1 MNDMEIDSSSSSS
14 SEPNL
19 HYLSPKDRILK
30 RLVLINVPEEYLE
43 HLQLGIITY
52 IKEHKSRLQHVV
64 NAILPTDTEMEAAM
78 KPQANPTIEDI
89 LHESMVWLQ
98 WLMFEGDPSHVLQR
112 LAFMNIGQRG
122 VCGSVW
128 GNNDIAYRCRTCE
141 HDPTCAICV
150 PCFQNGNHKDH
161 DYSIIYTGG
170 GCCDCGDVTAWK
182 RTGFCSKHKGA
193 EQIQPL
199 QEDVAKILGPVLD
212 CLLVWWNK
220 KLIYAESMHQIEP
233 STDDTAAQPKKVADV
248 VPSTVVGLL
257 LEFGKCSESL
267 LSFVSGRL
275 CMIDDLLEFLVM
287 AEMFLVPEVRKL
299 QELLLKWLSDPFFKY
314 EFAKA
319 FLNYYPMVINE
330 AVKECKDSVFR
341 KYSLLPTFSVQIFTV
356 PTLTPRLVK
365 EMDLLAI
372 LLQCLCSIIS
382 CCSQDNRLLVSKWGN
397 LYETTHRVVED
408 IRFVMSHSTI
418 PKYMTSERR
427 DISRKW
433 MKLLAFVQG
442 MSPQKR
448 ETNIHIEEE
457 NENMHLPFVFG
468 HSIANIHALLV
479 AGAFSTEDESSSS
492 MNKQDFDEQDGVRH
506 AKVGRLSQE
515 SSVSG
520 VNARGISS
528 NNADSD
534 AVLASISWLMFEC
547 LKAIGGWLKVDNT
560 SGALFSPF
568 NSRST
573 NASGSNFFHLK
584 RKLSKFRKGKA
595 ISASFGA
602 HQRLNGSNDIISAG
616 SGDHPLEG
624 EDHANE
630 LEVLKLA
637 DWPKFEYDVS
647 SQEISVH
654 IPLHRLLSLVLQKA
668 LKRFYGDSS
677 TKYGD
682 FFGQLLAGCHP
693 HGFSAFVM
701 EHPLRIRV
709 FCSQV
714 HAGMWR
720 KNGDAAILSYEWYR
734 SVRWSEQGLELD
746 LFLLQCCAALAPPD
760 LYIARIIER
769 FGLSTYLSLNLERD
783 DEYEAVLVQEML
795 NLIIQIVKER
805 RFCGLT
811 KAQCLQRE
819 LVYKLSTGN
828 ATHSQLVKSLPR
840 DLSKVDQFHQIL
852 DTVAEYSYPSG
863 IKQGMYKLRL
873 EYWKELDLYHPRWN
887 SRDLQVAE
895 ERYLRFCQVSAL
907 TNQLPKWTKIYP
919 PLNGLAKLATCKTVL
934 QLIRAVLFYA
944 LFTDKLMTSRAPDG
958 VLITALHLLSLA
970 LDICQVQIESGDTDN
985 DNSIPLLAF
994 AGEEVSAGLYNGYD
1008 NQSLLSLL
1016 VSLMRINQKENV
1028 YDSVENGG
1036 FDLSFLIKGLL
1047 QKFAKLDSG
1056 CLEKL
1061 LTLSPEVVNQLS
1073 GSKPTS
1079 DNNTDN
1085 NTSISD
1091 SDKRKAKAR
1100 ERQAAIM
1107 EKMKAQ
1113 QSKFMESINS
1123 TIDTGLVDLNDVEEN
1138 ISDVANDLD
1147 EPEHVVCS
1155 LCHDA
1160 SSKSPVSFLILL
1172 QKSKVVSLLD
1182 KGPPSWNKQVNRS
1195 GKEQVSTSE
1204 GTSNIESS
1212 SSSETITSSS
1222 DLMELVQNAIN
1233 EFASTGQP
1241 NEVDAFLEFIKIR
1254 FPSLKHIHVPQTL
1267 HDNNQ
1272 PTISLGD
1279 VIAFEEN
1286 MYTQILDIME
1296 SDMLQPDVLTKADDF
1311 TAAGSSSHLSVNSNE
1326 PLLLGKYIASL
1337 SDEILNTPSPSET
1350 GGSRSKAQTSSVNSQ
1365 LPYDGFGPSDCNGIY
1380 VSSCGH
1386 AVHQVCLDRYLRS
1399 LKERYTRR
1407 LDFEGGHI
1415 VDPDQG
1421 EFLCP
1426 VCRGLANSVLPDIP
1440 KEGMKGSGLSKSPS
1454 SFSSDT
1460 IDVFLLRQSLSLL
1473 HAAADVSRSELL
1485 KSFPVQRKGGI
1496 GTNLESAVRL
1506 LREMYF
1512 PENDKVSGSNRL
1524 RDSTIMWDTLKYSL
1538 ISTEIAARSEKTSSA
1553 TNFCTSA
1560 LYEELRSS
1568 SGFILSLLLKI
1579 VNSIRSDIYLFIYF
1593 CLRTGYY
1600 DEARD
1605 VAFRSRVS
1613 HQFAS
1618 QLAEWITNGGMV
1630 SGETASIAAGECEK
1644 MLRMGDRAG
1653 RGTFDKKKLL
1663 LYALISG
1670 SRRQIDRLLRE
1681 QPTLFNTIEDFLW
1694 FKLCAVRDSNDR
1706 PNSVDLNEGLT
1717 PYNLDDLQAYLNKF
1731 EPSYYT
1737 KYGKDPLVYPY
1748 VLLLS
1753 IQLVPAVLYLSK
1765 DIGDDGYNID
1775 AAHIAIV
1782 LADHGVLSNVGGTGH
1797 KLGVMDAFAE
1807 PASIIR
1813 QYGLLYLRHNNL
1825 SMALEYYAQA
1835 AITVGGGQVSWSG
1848 RGNVDQQRQ
1857 RTLMMQQLLMEILL
1871 REGGI
1876 ILLLGPRGAG
1886 EEGELGRFMN
1896 DRKERHQFLLEAA
1909 RQCQEAGL
1917 NDKSIEIHKRIGA
1930 YSAALNT
1937 INMSLSEAICSLSR
1951 GRLDGESRT
1960 SGLVHSGNELL
1971 ETFKYHQN
1979 VSLQEREHVLE
1990 QETLLRQLETILS
2003 IHKLARQDHY
2013 LDALRELAKLPFL
2026 PFDPRAPDTA
2036 TDMFQNLSPYVQA
2049 CVPDLLKVSL
2059 QCIDNVRDSDGS
2071 LRALKTK
2078 IANFL
2083 ANNLNRN
2090 WPRDLYE
2097 RVARTL

>member
-64 NAILPTDTEMEAAM
+64 NAILPTDTEMVAAM

-182 RTGFCSKHKGA
+182 RSGFCSKHKGA

-199 QEDVAKILGPVLD
+199 QEDIAKTLGPVLD
-212 CLLVWWNK
+212 CLLGWWNK

-233 STDDTAAQPKKVADV
+233 STDDIAVQPKTVADV
-248 VPSTVVGLL
+248 ITSTVVGLL

-267 LSFVSGRL
+267 LSFVSARL

-287 AEMFLVPEVRKL
+287 AEMFLVPEVVRKL

-573 NASGSNFFHLK
+573 NAS
-584 RKLSKFRKGKA
+584 
-595 ISASFGA
+595 
-602 HQRLNGSNDIISAG
+602 G

-1553 TNFCTSA
+1553 TNFSTSA

-1579 VNSIRSDIYLFIYF
+1579 VNSIRVRSSLDVLLRLRGIQHFAKCICCPDTLNEPPSHAYKVGDNMMSMLENADMGIRFPDVQFWTMASSPVLASDAFSTLMWVLF
-1593 CLRTGYY
+1593 CLPVPFMSSEKSFLPLVHMFYLISVTQAVITSLGRNETAMDDLGHHDSLITDISKFVGEHGFLNQYFVSSY
-1600 DEARD
+1600 CNNSRDFKDTIRSLTFPFLRRCALLWRLMNSSSLTPFSGAHAMEYTYGTAEEFVEYEDLEKMFKIPSLDNIVHDEASRYL
-1605 VAFRSRVS
+1605 VLKWLHHLSREYEVSPLSRVL
-1613 HQFAS
+1613 H
-1618 QLAEWITNGGMV
+1618 LTPVVPYKLMV
-1630 SGETASIAAGECEK
+1630 
-1644 MLRMGDRAG
+1644 LPYLYQD
-1653 RGTFDKKKLL
+1653 LL
-1663 LYALISG
+1663 QRYIKQKCVDCGAIQDEPALC
-1670 SRRQIDRLLRE
+1670 LLCG
-1681 QPTLFNTIEDFLW
+1681 
-1694 FKLCAVRDSNDR
+1694 KLCSPSWKTCCRNNKCQTHAMSCGAGTGVFLLIRKTTILLQRSARQARWPSPYLDKFGEEDIEMHR
-1706 PNSVDLNEGLT
+1706 GKPLYLNEERYAALSHMVASHGL
-1717 PYNLDDLQAYLNKF
+1717 DRSSK
-1731 EPSYYT
+1731 
-1737 KYGKDPLVYPY
+1737 
-1748 VLLLS
+1748 VL
-1753 IQLVPAVLYLSK
+1753 
-1765 DIGDDGYNID
+1765 
-1775 AAHIAIV
+1775 
-1782 LADHGVLSNVGGTGH
+1782 
-1797 KLGVMDAFAE
+1797 
-1807 PASIIR
+1807 
-1813 QYGLLYLRHNNL
+1813 
-1825 SMALEYYAQA
+1825 
-1835 AITVGGGQVSWSG
+1835 
-1848 RGNVDQQRQ
+1848 
-1857 RTLMMQQLLMEILL
+1857 
-1871 REGGI
+1871 
-1876 ILLLGPRGAG
+1876 
-1886 EEGELGRFMN
+1886 
-1896 DRKERHQFLLEAA
+1896 HQT
-1909 RQCQEAGL
+1909 
-1917 NDKSIEIHKRIGA
+1917 SIGA
-1930 YSAALNT
+1930 FL
-1937 INMSLSEAICSLSR
+1937 
-1951 GRLDGESRT
+1951 
-1960 SGLVHSGNELL
+1960 
-1971 ETFKYHQN
+1971 
-1979 VSLQEREHVLE
+1979 
-1990 QETLLRQLETILS
+1990 IL
-2003 IHKLARQDHY
+2003 
-2013 LDALRELAKLPFL
+2013 
-2026 PFDPRAPDTA
+2026 
-2036 TDMFQNLSPYVQA
+2036 
-2049 CVPDLLKVSL
+2049 
-2059 QCIDNVRDSDGS
+2059 
-2071 LRALKTK
+2071 
-2078 IANFL
+2078 
-2083 ANNLNRN
+2083 
-2090 WPRDLYE
+2090 
-2097 RVARTL
+2097 